1 MGVPPKHGI
10 DSPADNV
17 FVVLAPR
24 DNGAWTKILLNQIIA
39 RIFFGSQHMNPEIT
53 SDPLIFYKSKS
64 ISFDKNNFIL
74 LYFFFKLHTVL
85 LLYPMPV
92 ADISDMISEL
102 H

>member
-1 MGVPPKHGI
+1 M
-10 DSPADNV
+10 
-17 FVVLAPR
+17 
-24 DNGAWTKILLNQIIA
+24 
-39 RIFFGSQHMNPEIT
+39 
-53 SDPLIFYKSKS
+53 
-64 ISFDKNNFIL
+64 